1 MSEQRKSEFGIWKK
15 SIKLKTG
22 QVTEVLSFSV
32 NGQRYTAW
40 PNTRKQN
47 ERSPDYNVYV
57 DNYVK
62 PDQSTAQPVAPAAPT
77 PTANTEG
84 FSDLPF

>member
-1 MSEQRKSEFGIWKK
+1 MSEVQQKKSEFGIWKK
-15 SIKLKTG
+15 SIKLKSG

-47 ERSPDYNVYV
+47 ERSPDFNVYV

-62 PDQSTAQPVAPAAPT
+62 PEQPSAPQPAPAT
-77 PTANTEG
+77 KQD
-84 FSDLPF
+84 FSDDLPF

>member
-47 ERSPDYNVYV
+47 ERSPDFNVYV

-62 PDQSTAQPVAPAAPT
+62 PDAPKQEAPA
-77 PTANTEG
+77 TASPKQDDG
-84 FSDLPF
+84 LPF